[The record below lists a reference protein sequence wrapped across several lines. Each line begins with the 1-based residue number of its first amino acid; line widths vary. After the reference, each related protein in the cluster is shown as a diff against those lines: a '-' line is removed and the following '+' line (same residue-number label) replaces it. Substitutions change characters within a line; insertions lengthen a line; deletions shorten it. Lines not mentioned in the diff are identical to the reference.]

1 MKASSGSGLW
11 PKRRTSVFL
20 AVLVFGATEG
30 GNVSVEGAVGKV
42 HPGNAPDRTG
52 GARRPLKRGDPYC
65 GFFTVPATL
74 GPLPG
79 RRTLPPRADEVMAEE
94 QPRELANL
102 LRVTDPSSRESAW
115 EKFLESYNRYILG
128 TARFVARE
136 YDGTMDCYRYVL
148 EELRRDEFRRFRDYT
163 ARPTS
168 RFSTWLVVVVRRLCH
183 DFLRSRYGRVRADSG
198 DGARE
203 RLETRRRLQ
212 NLIAAELIPADLQDR
227 NRPTPEKE
235 LRVQELAE
243 VLDSVLDGLSA
254 EDRLLLKLRFED
266 GLPVRKIAEVMTFA
280 SEFVVYRRLKSLLMD
295 LKERL
300 EEAGV
305 HDPQP

>member
-1 MKASSGSGLW
+1 
-11 PKRRTSVFL
+11 
-20 AVLVFGATEG
+20 
-30 GNVSVEGAVGKV
+30 
-42 HPGNAPDRTG
+42 
-52 GARRPLKRGDPYC
+52 
-65 GFFTVPATL
+65 
-74 GPLPG
+74 
-79 RRTLPPRADEVMAEE
+79 MAEE
-94 QPRELANL
+94 QPRELTNL
-102 LRVTDPSSRESAW
+102 LRATDSSSRESAW

-198 DGARE
+198 DGARQS
-203 RLETRRRLQ
+203 LDTRRRLQ
-212 NLIAAELIPADLQDR
+212 NLIAEELLPADLEDR
-227 NRPTPEKE
+227 HRPTPEKE
-235 LRVQELAE
+235 LRVQELAG
-243 VLDSVLDGLSA
+243 VLALVLDGLSA